1 MSTFLADMVK
11 KGYTEDE
18 VFGVLFESERER
30 KRREML
36 TRVTKTVDAHR
47 LKNIREFLAYQELAT
62 WRRAHG
68 YDRDDSWMH
77 GTRPLSP
84 EEFTQSLWSEVNAL
98 TDATSMARQ
107 KVRNLIN
114 AIKQGKLSDEKYAI
128 LKRLVEKR
136 DREAAQVTA
145 VTRDD
150 TVQHCS
156 PISQTPE
163 PPSVVYFN
171 LENEERMELDE
182 LKSSSAGTGLKT
194 PGQQCPPNQGIW
206 EQGRITAFGI
216 LTMGAGSS
224 KKGNISSSTRREK
237 STVTVAG
244 ISSTAATP
252 ENRRLKTFR
261 EQNKQFDPG
270 GRREKAPPWNAAV
283 LYFLFLRRSWEAS
296 CCFLFVLLLLLP
308 CVCLF
313 FRNYFFPQVI
323 TSQQAKRHGGR
334 HGSSR

>member
-1 MSTFLADMVK
+1 MTFPT
-11 KGYTEDE
+11 GTIEIGTYSDE
-18 VFGVLFESERER
+18 ELTTMLDEAREASKHAR
-30 KRREML
+30 KL
-36 TRVTKTVDAHR
+36 GRVMGIVAAHR
-47 LKNIREFLAYQELAT
+47 IKQMKEFLAYEELAI
-62 WRRAHG
+62 WMRMNRFDRVAEDKESCFHG
-68 YDRDDSWMH
+68 HRSLPPTPKGYAA
-77 GTRPLSP
+77 
-84 EEFTQSLWSEVNAL
+84 SLWSEVNTLKYAI
-98 TDATSMARQ
+98 SMPRQ
-107 KVRNLIN
+107 KVSKLIN
-114 AIKQGKLSDEKYAI
+114 AIEQGKLSDEEYAI

-136 DREAAQVTA
+136 GREAAQVTA

-171 LENEERMELDE
+171 LENNEGEMGPELEE
-182 LKSSSAGTGLKT
+182 LKSSSAGTGLET

-206 EQGRITAFGI
+206 EQGQITAFGI
-216 LTMGAGSS
+216 LTMGVDSS

-252 ENRRLKTFR
+252 ENRRLETFS

-283 LYFLFLRRSWEAS
+283 ALLYLSGESGEAP
-296 CCFLFVLLLLLP
+296 CLCFVRCT
-308 CVCLF
+308 CVPVF
-313 FRNYFFPQVI
+313 PNY
-323 TSQQAKRHGGR
+323 
-334 HGSSR
+334 